1 MRTKRLQLFTVAAA
15 VALLVPMTGA
25 WGQSGGSGPTTRR
38 SVDLG
43 QARAP
48 AADVGLARLG
58 GLTSREL
65 KLWASQNLVVPTGA
79 KYLKSLV
86 ECETQASATQPD
98 FKLDCDTILPN
109 NEPDIEVNPTDPS
122 HIVASSNDYDSCCD
136 GFYTS
141 FDGGQTW
148 TQGNMSAE
156 DSKRIGSDP
165 VTVFDPVSGNVIH
178 SSLNFLITQDGLAKD
193 GDVVVSISKDGGITW
208 GRPVVVLTGQGNDE
222 SPTQIF
228 NDKEWIVVDTNPSS
242 PFYGRTYLT
251 WSRFVSHD
259 AVYAESAI
267 FEAHS
272 DDGGKTWSAA
282 QEIDGSA
289 PFCDIQYDGP
299 AGECDEN
306 QFSVPTVAPDGAVY
320 VAFENEQNST
330 IQEPGEEFGNEQQI
344 HDNQYLVVKSVD
356 GGVTWSAPVI
366 AATLEDGPTN
376 YPVNVV
382 GRQTMTGYQTR
393 TNSAGNIVASHTGE
407 LFLVWSDNR
416 NGTSDPLTPVTNTD
430 IFISTSDDKGATWSA
445 PAPVDT
451 GTGDQWFPWV
461 DVDPTTGD
469 LAIVYHTRND
479 PDPALY
485 NTAVATGS
493 IGSFTITQVSTK
505 PSNPTRSVFF
515 KAKAPGCFGC
525 STFIGDYNRIAFGS
539 DGVAHVTWTDMRRPY
554 PKASKPPQYLQFLFY
569 RQMP

>member
-1 MRTKRLQLFTVAAA
+1 M
-15 VALLVPMTGA
+15 
-25 WGQSGGSGPTTRR
+25 
-38 SVDLG
+38 
-43 QARAP
+43 
-48 AADVGLARLG
+48 
-58 GLTSREL
+58 
-65 KLWASQNLVVPTGA
+65 PTGA

-156 DSKRIGSDP
+156 DDKRIGSDP
-165 VTVFDPVSGNVIH
+165 VTVFDPVTGNVIH
-178 SSLNFLITQDGLAKD
+178 ASLNFLINKDGLGKD
-193 GDVVVSISKDGGITW
+193 GDVVVSISKDGGVTW
-208 GRPVVVLTGQGNDE
+208 GRPVVVLDGEGNDE
-222 SPTQIF
+222 IADADLQRQGVDRRRHEP
-228 NDKEWIVVDTNPSS
+228 VVAVLRSHLPHVVAI
-242 PFYGRTYLT
+242 RQ
-251 WSRFVSHD
+251 SRRRLRGVGD
-259 AVYAESAI
+259 LRGAQRRR
-267 FEAHS
+267 
-272 DDGGKTWSAA
+272 GKTWSAA
-282 QEIDGSA
+282 QEINGSA

-299 AGECDEN
+299 ASECDEN
-306 QFSVPTVAPDGAVY
+306 QFSVPTVAPDGTVY

-330 IQEPGEEFGNEQQI
+330 IQEPGEEFGNVQQI
-344 HDNQYLVVKSVD
+344 HDNQYLVVRSDD

-376 YPVNVV
+376 YPVNVL
-382 GRQTMTGYQTR
+382 GRQTLTGYQTR
-393 TNSAGNIVASHTGE
+393 TNSAGNIVASHTGD

-416 NGTSDPLTPVTNTD
+416 NGTSDPLAPVTNTD
-430 IFISTSDDKGATWSA
+430 VFISTSVDGGATWSA
-445 PAPVDT
+445 PSPVDA
-451 GTGDQWFPWV
+451 GPGDQWFPWV
-461 DVDPTTGD
+461 DVDPTTGG

-493 IGSFTITQVSTK
+493 IGSFTIAQVSTK

-515 KAKAPGCFGC
+515 KAKTPGCFAC
-525 STFIGDYNRIAFGS
+525 STFIGDYNRLAFGS

-554 PKASKPPQYLQFLFY
+554 PKANKPPQYLQFLFY